1 MKPQQEI
8 QGAISLEE
16 PRAKL
21 LSATRRFVQAA
32 KNCNGVLR
40 IALIGSLTT
49 GKAIPKDTD
58 LLVIIEHSVDL
69 APLALIGRRLQG
81 SLQSHKLGAD
91 IFLASSDGA
100 YIGRICPYRECRP
113 RMACRA
119 EHCGRHPYLNDDL
132 HVVALSD
139 ELISFPP
146 VELRP
151 RVVRN
156 CSLPEDVELLLI
168 DKVDEA
174 RLRAQ
179 TNC

>member
-1 MKPQQEI
+1 M
-8 QGAISLEE
+8 
-16 PRAKL
+16 
-21 LSATRRFVQAA
+21 QAA
-32 KNCNGVLR
+32 KNCNGVLQ

-49 GKAIPKDTD
+49 GKAIPRDTD
-58 LLVIIEHSVDL
+58 LLVRIEHPADL

-91 IFLASSDGA
+91 IFLANSDGA

-113 RMACRA
+113 RVACRA

-132 HVVALSD
+132 HIVTLSD
-139 ELISFPP
+139 ELISSPP
-146 VELRP
+146 VELWP

-156 CSLPEDVELLLI
+156 CRVPEDVELLLI

-174 RLRAQ
+174 RLRAGK
-179 TNC
+179 NF